1 MTTLTESDKE
11 KLAKFAGDE
20 TDSTQD
26 SYLFGSYIDGCLC
39 KKSDWLNPNNP
50 EAFTYQVH
58 AILLPKVREQDDR
71 FIYEFTNKITM
82 RAMRK
87 VLDEKRFGVANYLL
101 ESISAPPLTI
111 ATAILELIKE
121 EG

>member
-11 KLAKFAGDE
+11 KLVKLSELKWFKDA
-20 TDSTQD
+20 
-26 SYLFGSYIDGCLC
+26 DGIWVYYCESGLATR
-39 KKSDWLNPNNP
+39 WLNPDSTD
-50 EAFTYQVH
+50 FYYQVH